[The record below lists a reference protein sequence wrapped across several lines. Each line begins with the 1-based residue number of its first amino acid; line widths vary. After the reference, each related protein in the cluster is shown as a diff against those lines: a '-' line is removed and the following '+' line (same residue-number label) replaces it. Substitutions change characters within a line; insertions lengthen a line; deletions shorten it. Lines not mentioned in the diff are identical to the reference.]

1 MGVDDGEKPRRFS
14 AKCRRCRTTVLANVA
29 EIAEVEVHTL
39 RAHAM
44 VCERGAVADVPL
56 GALLQRFDVGV
67 AE

>member
-14 AKCRRCRTTVLANVA
+14 ATCRRCRTTVLSSVA

-44 VCERGAVADVPL
+44 VCERGVVANVPL
-56 GALLQRFDVGV
+56 GALLQRFDVRI